1 MRFIF
6 ITVLFGFGRAQEA
19 LVPSAQLRQS
29 GRSTNLDGIV
39 VLLTAQNEPVHPL
52 LIGRVS

>member
-19 LVPSAQLRQS
+19 LVPSAQLRQCA
-29 GRSTNLDGIV
+29 RRRKNPANPAV
-39 VLLTAQNEPVHPL
+39 
-52 LIGRVS
+52 